1 VVRVPP
7 IWPAL
12 TMPAFM
18 PSGCLARQGGAP
30 PVAGPENPTVARC
43 ASAVDIRLSSQPK
56 CMASIPSAATRTPW
70 PAPAAPAFRP
80 SPGGAPIHGCCAAD
94 PRRATRNCRRDSR
107 GRPAPTA
114 LYARV
119 NERRAGGPSAP
130 ARAPV
135 RDSQHRQPRSGSKFA
150 RTKSAWKSLA
160 GDRGCLFQADAVDKR
175 VSMPLHQRQRPR
187 RDGVRL
193 IKLRLAWLRAQK
205 AKARARRG

>member
-7 IWPAL
+7 IWPGL
-12 TMPAFM
+12 HAFWL
-18 PSGCLARQGGAP
+18 PGSTGRSAASGR
-30 PVAGPENPTVARC
+30 AGEPTVASC

-80 SPGGAPIHGCCAAD
+80 SPGGAPIHGCCAAG

-130 ARAPV
+130 ARAPA
-135 RDSQHRQPRSGSKFA
+135 RDSQHRQRRSGSKFA
-150 RTKSAWKSLA
+150 RTKSAWKFA
-160 GDRGCLFQADAVDKR
+160 GDRGCLFQADAFDKR

-193 IKLRLAWLRAQK
+193 IKLRLAWLCAQK